1 MLKYDD
7 RTKLVGSRI
16 KEERQRMGLK
26 PKEFLV
32 EIYKSE
38 QSHKMLTEWETGK
51 RMPDLDSLARMAELF
66 DCDIGYLLGDYDE
79 HHRDTADI
87 KKDTGLSEFA
97 IERLKSM
104 WSHIQRDH
112 KNGWIGTPEE
122 GEIKAINTLLE
133 CGLSVLDNIH
143 DYLYAQYDSFSLL
156 YGERDDQEVFNKEVR
171 LCNNYSSSGGIYIRA
186 KQMQSVF
193 LLEIQN
199 DLMELRNLIQGTPQ
213 KSNAKKAPKKSESKG
228 MSKNG

>member
-1 MLKYDD
+1 MLNYEK
-7 RTKLVGSRI
+7 RAAIIGQRI
-16 KEERQRMGLK
+16 SAERLAHKMGK
-26 PKEFLV
+26 KEFLRNLFM
-32 EIYKSE
+32 SE
-38 QSHKMLTEWETGK
+38 SSDKTLRAWESGE
-51 RMPDLDSLARMAELF
+51 RIPDLTSLVRMAEIF
-66 DCDIGYLLGDYDE
+66 QCDIGYLLCDYDE
-79 HHRDTADI
+79 RHRDTADI
-87 KKDTGLSEFA
+87 KKATGLSEFA

-104 WSHIQRDH
+104 WSRIQREH
-112 KNGWIGTPEE
+112 SAGWVGTFDEKE
-122 GEIKAINTLLE
+122 LKTINTLLE

-143 DYLYAQYDSFSLL
+143 DYLFVQYDSFSLL